1 MSESTTSEERATT
14 PERRGAA
21 PEKRTGAAEERVA
34 ASEEAATAPES
45 RVTVPERLTADSE
58 EQTGAIAEREA
69 APDSRTAAVGPTQR
83 ASGAARPDTG
93 PTRPVA
99 ETTRRAAVT
108 TRQPV
113 AEASAAVP
121 PQGSV
126 ARPATPEA
134 AVAALAADGPG
145 LPFLIGVRHH
155 APSLAAAV
163 PALLDAAAPDVLL
176 VELPAEFQP
185 WLGWLAHEET
195 RAPVAL
201 AAVPAGGPGA
211 GGEQGP
217 AFYPFADFSPELAA
231 LRWAARNGVPAVACD
246 LPLADRAWARGG
258 PDAPAPAPG
267 ADSVPVPGEDSA
279 PVPGEGHGLSAALR
293 SRLTGRDGDDL
304 WDRLVEAPAP
314 GSPPEALR
322 RAALL
327 TGWAL
332 RHEAEARRGV
342 DGTDL
347 VREACMREHI
357 AEALAN
363 GRRPAVVV
371 GAFHTPALLPYAA
384 GAATAPAV
392 DAPDAA
398 QAPEDAP
405 DAPSALA
412 DAPDA
417 PDVLDVPDAP
427 KVPAGP
433 SDAPNAP
440 AGAPDASAAGAPD
453 TPSTPEDAPA
463 ASVGVPLTPADA
475 PNAPAR
481 EPGAG
486 ATEVGA
492 TGTGATEAGATRV
505 ETCTVSLIPY
515 TYLLLDSRSGYP
527 AGIRDPEWQ
536 HTVLDAAGDPAALHE
551 ALIRTAVRVCAD
563 LRGQGHPYG
572 PADGREVVRVA
583 GDLARLRD
591 LPAPGRGELLEAV
604 QTVLGRGETYG
615 TGRAVAHA
623 LERVLVGTRTGRPA
637 PAAPRSGLGP
647 AVEAETE
654 VLSLPG
660 PADAHEKA
668 PRDLRLDPARSALDG
683 RRELL
688 LRRLTVCGIPYAQ
701 EQEVTGAAG
710 SEGLTTRWQVRWTP
724 ATAAM
729 LTAAGA
735 RGVTPAQA
743 AEGVLRGRHATER
756 AEGGPTAAQVVRGL
770 TEAVTC
776 GLPALADE
784 RLTELAA
791 VLPAS
796 GTLPELLAGLDLL
809 DRVAAGHLPGLGA
822 PSAPSPSKASPDA
835 LAPLPTR
842 IAHAVELLT
851 SAAVR
856 QVDGL
861 TGSEEPEDARALLEL
876 AQRAD
881 RVGGIRL
888 ADALARLAADG
899 TPLIA
904 AAAGAVRVLT
914 GHERAETFGV
924 RVASWVDAAVDGS
937 SRAALTARLTGVLTA
952 AGPLLTV
959 GVAALD
965 PLLHRV
971 VELEDAAFLARLP
984 ALRGGFDTLS
994 PAARD
999 RLLDTVEE
1007 RLGERVDI
1015 ADADDPVE
1023 SARRAVADLAARDL
1037 LTRLGLPVP
1046 SPVDTEGHA
1055 PSAHATAP
1063 APPTASAPVA
1073 AFTTVP
1079 RPAAASAPVP
1089 PPSTPASSSDAT
1101 TGTAGPSGSEPATIT
1116 GTVRPSGPEPGTDTT
1131 TPAPADPARSRTAG
1145 TAPATGSEAVPGT
1158 ITGTVTG
1165 PSSGNGTDAATG
1177 TAAPPTGLGT
1187 GTATV
1192 RTLAPADRWRL
1203 VLGRRPDQ
1211 LPSGA
1216 ARLATALD
1224 ELYGAGRGEGS
1235 RGGLPMSGRGRGG
1248 REAPFPGVREW
1259 SEELAALFGPG
1270 VREEV
1275 LAAAAATGRQD
1286 VLTELDPAAAT
1297 PSVELLRTV
1306 LRYAGGLPEARL
1318 AALRPLVRRLV
1329 DELTRQLATRLRP
1342 ALTGTMLAR
1351 PTRRPGGRLDLPRT
1365 LRANLAT
1372 ARRTADGT
1380 VQVVPE
1386 KPVFR
1391 SRARRSADWR
1401 LILVTDVSGSM
1412 EASTIWSALTASVL
1426 AGVPTLSTH
1435 FLAFST
1441 EVVDLTGHVHDP
1453 LSLLLEVSVGG
1464 GTHIAAGLRHA
1475 RSLITVPSRTLVVV
1489 ISDFEEGA
1497 PLGGLLSEVRA
1508 LVATG
1513 CHVLGCASL
1522 DDAGRPR
1529 YSTGVAGQLVAAG
1542 MPVAALSPLELARW
1556 IGEKTA

>member
-1 MSESTTSEERATT
+1 MSESTT
-14 PERRGAA
+14 
-21 PEKRTGAAEERVA
+21 AEVR
-34 ASEEAATAPES
+34 ST
-45 RVTVPERLTADSE
+45 
-58 EQTGAIAEREA
+58 
-69 APDSRTAAVGPTQR
+69 
-83 ASGAARPDTG
+83 
-93 PTRPVA
+93 
-99 ETTRRAAVT
+99 
-108 TRQPV
+108 
-113 AEASAAVP
+113 AEASPTAGAPAASQAP
-121 PQGSV
+121 GPA

-134 AVAALAADGPG
+134 AVAALAATGPG
-145 LPFLIGVRHH
+145 LPYLIGVRHH
-155 APSLAAAV
+155 APSLAAV
-163 PALLDAAAPDVLL
+163 LPALLDAAAPDVLL

-195 RAPVAL
+195 EAPVAL
-201 AAVPAGGPGA
+201 AAVPVDGPGPA
-211 GGEQGP
+211 GERGP
-217 AFYPFADFSPELAA
+217 AFYPFADFSPELVA

-246 LPLADRAWARGG
+246 LPLADRAWAGG
-258 PDAPAPAPG
+258 RPDTPAPVPG
-267 ADSVPVPGEDSA
+267 ADSA
-279 PVPGEGHGLSAALR
+279 PRPGEGHGLSAALR

-304 WDRLVEAPAP
+304 WDRLVEALAP
-314 GSPPEALR
+314 GSTPEALR

-327 TGWAL
+327 AGWAL
-332 RHEAEARRGV
+332 RHEAESRDGV
-342 DGTDL
+342 QGTDL
-347 VREACMREHI
+347 VREACMRGHV
-357 AEALAN
+357 AEALAS

-371 GAFHTPALLPYAA
+371 GAFHTPALLPSAA
-384 GAATAPAV
+384 GAAGGP
-392 DAPDAA
+392 
-398 QAPEDAP
+398 
-405 DAPSALA
+405 
-412 DAPDA
+412 A
-417 PDVLDVPDAP
+417 PDVADVP
-427 KVPAGP
+427 VV
-433 SDAPNAP
+433 
-440 AGAPDASAAGAPD
+440 PDASAAAP
-453 TPSTPEDAPA
+453 
-463 ASVGVPLTPADA
+463 
-475 PNAPAR
+475 
-481 EPGAG
+481 EPGADGHLSG
-486 ATEVGA
+486 AS
-492 TGTGATEAGATRV
+492 GTAA
-505 ETCTVSLIPY
+505 CTVSLVPY
-515 TYLLLDSRSGYP
+515 TYPLLDSRSGYP

-551 ALIRTAVRVCAD
+551 ALIRTAVRVCAT
-563 LRGQGHPYG
+563 LREQGHPYG
-572 PADGREVVRVA
+572 PAEGREVVRVA
-583 GDLARLRD
+583 GDLARLRG

-615 TGRAVAHA
+615 TGRAVALA
-623 LERVLVGTRTGRPA
+623 LERVLVGARTGRPA
-637 PAAPRSGLGP
+637 PAAPRSGLSP
-647 AVEAETE
+647 AVEAETAA
-654 VLSLPG
+654 LSLPG
-660 PADAHEKA
+660 PQDTREKT
-668 PRDLRLDPARSALDG
+668 PRDLRLDPARSTLDR

-710 SEGLTTRWQVRWTP
+710 TEGLTTRWQVRWTP

-743 AEGVLRGRHATER
+743 AEGVLRQRHAAER

-770 TEAVTC
+770 TEAAEC
-776 GLPALADE
+776 GLLALADE

-796 GTLPELLAGLDLL
+796 GTLPELLTGLDLL
-809 DRVAAGHLPGLGA
+809 DRIDAGHLPGLA
-822 PSAPSPSKASPDA
+822 APEDPSAPDDAATTVSARASRT
-835 LAPLPTR
+835 APE
-842 IAHAVELLT
+842 AELLT

-861 TGSEEPEDARALLEL
+861 AGSEEPEDARALLEL

-888 ADALARLAADG
+888 TDALARLAADG

-914 GHERAETFGV
+914 GHEEAERFGG
-924 RVASWVDAAVDGS
+924 RVASWVDGAVDS
-937 SRAALTARLTGVLTA
+937 TSRAALTARLTGVLTV

-959 GVAALD
+959 GVGALD
-965 PLLHRV
+965 PLLLRV
-971 VELEDAAFLARLP
+971 VELDDAAFLARLP

-1007 RLGERVDI
+1007 RLGERVDTL
-1015 ADADDPVE
+1015 DADDPAE
-1023 SARRAVADLAARDL
+1023 LARRTAADLAAREL
-1037 LTRLGLPVP
+1037 LTGLGLPVP
-1046 SPVDTEGHA
+1046 PPAHDDRFPPLSGH
-1055 PSAHATAP
+1055 
-1063 APPTASAPVA
+1063 
-1073 AFTTVP
+1073 
-1079 RPAAASAPVP
+1079 PAATRVL
-1089 PPSTPASSSDAT
+1089 
-1101 TGTAGPSGSEPATIT
+1101 
-1116 GTVRPSGPEPGTDTT
+1116 
-1131 TPAPADPARSRTAG
+1131 TPAPAPSTGATPA
-1145 TAPATGSEAVPGT
+1145 
-1158 ITGTVTG
+1158 
-1165 PSSGNGTDAATG
+1165 
-1177 TAAPPTGLGT
+1177 
-1187 GTATV
+1187 
-1192 RTLAPADRWRL
+1192 RTLAAADRWRL

-1211 LPSGA
+1211 LPPGA

-1224 ELYGAGRGEGS
+1224 ELYGAGHGEGS
-1235 RGGLPMSGRGRGG
+1235 RSGMPAPGHGGGSGSRGG
-1248 REAPFPGVREW
+1248 REPSFPGVREW

-1270 VREEV
+1270 IREEV
-1275 LAAAAATGRQD
+1275 LAAAAVTGRQD
-1286 VLTELDPAAAT
+1286 VLAELDPAAAT
-1297 PSVELLRTV
+1297 PSVELLRTI
-1306 LRYAGGLPEARL
+1306 LRYAGGLPEARI
-1318 AALRPLVRRLV
+1318 AALRPLVRHLV

-1342 ALTGTMLAR
+1342 ALTGTMAAR

-1380 VQVVPE
+1380 VQVIPE

-1391 SRARRSADWR
+1391 SRVRRSADWR

-1475 RSLITVPSRTLVVV
+1475 RSLITVPTRTLVVV

-1497 PLGGLLSEVRA
+1497 PLGGLLAEVRA
-1508 LVATG
+1508 LVTTG

-1542 MPVAALSPLELARW
+1542 MPVAALNPLELARW

>member
-1 MSESTTSEERATT
+1 MIRSTTRD
-14 PERRGAA
+14 GAA
-21 PEKRTGAAEERVA
+21 ARTSPATDAPPGTEVSPAGAP
-34 ASEEAATAPES
+34 S
-45 RVTVPERLTADSE
+45 
-58 EQTGAIAEREA
+58 
-69 APDSRTAAVGPTQR
+69 GP
-83 ASGAARPDTG
+83 ASGP
-93 PTRPVA
+93 
-99 ETTRRAAVT
+99 
-108 TRQPV
+108 
-113 AEASAAVP
+113 AS
-121 PQGSV
+121 
-126 ARPATPEA
+126 PEA
-134 AVAALAADGPG
+134 AVAALAATGPG

-155 APSLAAAV
+155 APSLAAAL

-195 RAPVAL
+195 EAPVAL
-201 AAVPAGGPGA
+201 AAVPADGTGA
-211 GGEQGP
+211 AGERGP
-217 AFYPFADFSPELAA
+217 AFYPFADFSPELVA

-246 LPLADRAWARGG
+246 LPLADRTWARGG
-258 PDAPAPAPG
+258 PDAPGPGPTPAG
-267 ADSVPVPGEDSA
+267 DGR
-279 PVPGEGHGLSAALR
+279 GLSAALR

-314 GSPPEALR
+314 RSTPEALR

-332 RHEAEARRGV
+332 RYEAEATGGV
-342 DGTDL
+342 DGGDL
-347 VREACMREHI
+347 VREDCMRGHV
-357 AEALAN
+357 AEALAS

-371 GAFHTPALLPYAA
+371 GAFHTPALLPSAAGATGAPASPAPREQATSAAPREQTTSAVPREQDGGGGAA
-384 GAATAPAV
+384 GAA
-392 DAPDAA
+392 
-398 QAPEDAP
+398 
-405 DAPSALA
+405 SA
-412 DAPDA
+412 
-417 PDVLDVPDAP
+417 
-427 KVPAGP
+427 
-433 SDAPNAP
+433 
-440 AGAPDASAAGAPD
+440 
-453 TPSTPEDAPA
+453 
-463 ASVGVPLTPADA
+463 
-475 PNAPAR
+475 
-481 EPGAG
+481 
-486 ATEVGA
+486 
-492 TGTGATEAGATRV
+492 EA
-505 ETCTVSLIPY
+505 CTVSLIPY
-515 TYLLLDSRSGYP
+515 TYPLLDSRSGYP

-536 HTVLDAAGDPAALHE
+536 QAVLEAAGSPSALHE
-551 ALIRTAVRVCAD
+551 TLIRTAVRVCTA
-563 LRGQGHPYG
+563 LRELGHPYG
-572 PADGREVVRVA
+572 PADAREVVRVA
-583 GDLARLRD
+583 GDLARLRE
-591 LPAPGRGELLEAV
+591 LPAPGRGEFLEAV

-615 TGRAVAHA
+615 TGRAVAQA
-623 LERVLVGTRTGRPA
+623 LDRVLVGSRTGRPV

-647 AVEAETE
+647 AVEAETSA
-654 VLSLPG
+654 LSLPG
-660 PADAHEKA
+660 PEDAHERT
-668 PRDLRLDPARSALDG
+668 PRDLRLDPARSTLDG

-688 LRRLTVCGIPYAQ
+688 LRRLTVCGIPYAK
-701 EQEVTGAAG
+701 EQAVTGAAG
-710 SEGLTTRWQVRWTP
+710 SEGLTTRWQVGWTP

-743 AEGVLRGRHATER
+743 AEGVLRRRHATER

-770 TEAVTC
+770 TEATEC
-776 GLPALADE
+776 GLPSLADE

-791 VLPAS
+791 VLPSS
-796 GTLPELLAGLDLL
+796 GTLPEILTGLDLL
-809 DRVAAGHLPGLGA
+809 DRIRAGHLPGPAAPDAASAAGTSPVPGA
-822 PSAPSPSKASPDA
+822 TEDPAGPASPA
-835 LAPLPTR
+835 ASARAAR

-861 TGSEEPEDARALLEL
+861 TGSEDPEDARALLEL

-888 ADALARLAADG
+888 TAALVRLAADG

-914 GHERAETFGV
+914 AHEEAEAFGV
-924 RVASWVDAAVDGS
+924 RVASWVDGAVDS
-937 SRAALTARLTGVLTA
+937 TSRATLTARLIGVLTV
-952 AGPLLTV
+952 AGPLLTT
-959 GVAALD
+959 GSGALD

-971 VELEDAAFLARLP
+971 VELDDAAFLARLP

-1007 RLGERVDI
+1007 RLGERVDSL
-1015 ADADDPVE
+1015 DADDP
-1023 SARRAVADLAARDL
+1023 AALAARTAADLSAREL
-1037 LTRLGLPVP
+1037 LTGLGLPVP
-1046 SPVDTEGHA
+1046 SP
-1055 PSAHATAP
+1055 AHDDRF
-1063 APPTASAPVA
+1063 AS
-1073 AFTTVP
+1073 
-1079 RPAAASAPVP
+1079 RP
-1089 PPSTPASSSDAT
+1089 D
-1101 TGTAGPSGSEPATIT
+1101 
-1116 GTVRPSGPEPGTDTT
+1116 RL
-1131 TPAPADPARSRTAG
+1131 
-1145 TAPATGSEAVPGT
+1145 
-1158 ITGTVTG
+1158 
-1165 PSSGNGTDAATG
+1165 
-1177 TAAPPTGLGT
+1177 AAPPSPDSRASLTPTPSTGPVASAVPVPARVAAG
-1187 GTATV
+1187 AA
-1192 RTLAPADRWRL
+1192 RTLAPSDRWRL
-1203 VLGRRPDQ
+1203 VLGRRPDR
-1211 LPSGA
+1211 LPSSA

-1224 ELYGAGRGEGS
+1224 ELYGEGRGEGS
-1235 RGGLPMSGRGRGG
+1235 RGGMPGPGEGGGRRGG
-1248 REAPFPGVREW
+1248 REASFPGVREW

-1286 VLTELDPAAAT
+1286 VLTEIDPAAAT

-1351 PTRRPGGRLDLPRT
+1351 PTRRPGGRLDLART

-1380 VQVVPE
+1380 VQVIPE

-1391 SRARRSADWR
+1391 SRAGRSADWR
-1401 LILVTDVSGSM
+1401 LIIVTDVSGSM

-1426 AGVPTLSTH
+1426 AGVPALSTH

-1464 GTHIAAGLRHA
+1464 GTHIAAGMRHA
-1475 RSLITVPSRTLVVV
+1475 RGLITVPTRTLVVV

-1497 PLGGLLSEVRA
+1497 PLGGLLAEVRA

-1513 CHVLGCASL
+1513 AHVLGCASL

>member
-1 MSESTTSEERATT
+1 MSESTIPGTRSTAEVPPTAEAAFTAGPPAVSPAGSPAAGPAVPEAGPATSEA
-14 PERRGAA
+14 G
-21 PEKRTGAAEERVA
+21 
-34 ASEEAATAPES
+34 
-45 RVTVPERLTADSE
+45 
-58 EQTGAIAEREA
+58 
-69 APDSRTAAVGPTQR
+69 
-83 ASGAARPDTG
+83 
-93 PTRPVA
+93 
-99 ETTRRAAVT
+99 
-108 TRQPV
+108 
-113 AEASAAVP
+113 
-121 PQGSV
+121 
-126 ARPATPEA
+126 PATSEA
-134 AVAALAADGPG
+134 AVAALAATGPG
-145 LPFLIGVRHH
+145 APFLIGVRHH
-155 APSLAAAV
+155 APSLAGAL

-195 RAPVAL
+195 EAPVAL
-201 AAVPAGGPGA
+201 AAVPADGPGPGSA
-211 GGEQGP
+211 GERGP
-217 AFYPFADFSPELAA
+217 AFYPFADFSPELVA

-246 LPLADRAWARGG
+246 LPLADRAWAGRGT
-258 PDAPAPAPG
+258 DTPAPAPG
-267 ADSVPVPGEDSA
+267 ADSVPG
-279 PVPGEGHGLSAALR
+279 PGEGRGLSDALR

-304 WDRLVEAPAP
+304 WDRLVEALAP
-314 GSPPEALR
+314 GSTPEALR

-332 RHEAEARRGV
+332 RHEAEARGEV
-342 DGTDL
+342 QGTDL
-347 VREACMREHI
+347 VREACMRRHV
-357 AEALAN
+357 AEALAS

-371 GAFHTPALLPYAA
+371 GAFHTPALLPSAAAADAAA
-384 GAATAPAV
+384 GGPAQEAPEAAE
-392 DAPDAA
+392 APDRAA
-398 QAPEDAP
+398 A
-405 DAPSALA
+405 S
-412 DAPDA
+412 
-417 PDVLDVPDAP
+417 
-427 KVPAGP
+427 GP
-433 SDAPNAP
+433 GTDDRVHA
-440 AGAPDASAAGAPD
+440 AAGTD
-453 TPSTPEDAPA
+453 
-463 ASVGVPLTPADA
+463 
-475 PNAPAR
+475 
-481 EPGAG
+481 
-486 ATEVGA
+486 
-492 TGTGATEAGATRV
+492 
-505 ETCTVSLIPY
+505 TCTVSLVPY
-515 TYLLLDSRSGYP
+515 TYPLLDSRSGYP

-551 ALIRTAVRVCAD
+551 ALIRTAVRVCAA
-563 LRGQGHPYG
+563 LREQGHPYG

-583 GDLARLRD
+583 GDLARLRG

-615 TGRAVAHA
+615 TGRAVARA
-623 LERVLVGTRTGRPA
+623 LEQVLVGARTGRPA

-654 VLSLPG
+654 ALALPG
-660 PADAHEKA
+660 PEDAHEKT
-668 PRDLRLDPARSALDG
+668 PRDLRLDPARSPQDR

-701 EQEVTGAAG
+701 EQGVAGAAG
-710 SEGLTTRWQVRWTP
+710 GEGLTTRWQVRWTP

-743 AEGVLRGRHATER
+743 AEGVLRQRHAAER
-756 AEGGPTAAQVVRGL
+756 AEGGPTAAQVVGGL
-770 TEAVTC
+770 TGAAEC

-796 GTLPELLAGLDLL
+796 GTLPELLSGLDLL
-809 DRVAAGHLPGLGA
+809 DRLDAGHLPGLGV
-822 PSAPSPSKASPDA
+822 PDA
-835 LAPLPTR
+835 TAAPDATASAR
-842 IAHAVELLT
+842 TARTAHAAELLT

-861 TGSEEPEDARALLEL
+861 TGSEDPEDARALLEL

-888 ADALARLAADG
+888 TDALTRLAADG

-914 GHERAETFGV
+914 GHEEAESFGG
-924 RVASWVDAAVDGS
+924 RVASWVDGAVDS
-937 SRAALTARLTGVLTA
+937 TSRAALTARLTGVLTV

-959 GVAALD
+959 GIGALD

-971 VELEDAAFLARLP
+971 VELDDTAFLARLP

-1007 RLGERVDI
+1007 RLGERVDTL
-1015 ADADDPVE
+1015 DADDPAE
-1023 SARRAVADLAARDL
+1023 LARRTTADLAAREL
-1037 LTRLGLPVP
+1037 LAGLGLPVP
-1046 SPVDTEGHA
+1046 PPADDDRFPPPPGRPTATRPAPDAAPTTAPDTTPSDA
-1055 PSAHATAP
+1055 PDTTPSAEVAP
-1063 APPTASAPVA
+1063 A
-1073 AFTTVP
+1073 
-1079 RPAAASAPVP
+1079 
-1089 PPSTPASSSDAT
+1089 
-1101 TGTAGPSGSEPATIT
+1101 
-1116 GTVRPSGPEPGTDTT
+1116 
-1131 TPAPADPARSRTAG
+1131 
-1145 TAPATGSEAVPGT
+1145 
-1158 ITGTVTG
+1158 
-1165 PSSGNGTDAATG
+1165 
-1177 TAAPPTGLGT
+1177 
-1187 GTATV
+1187 

-1203 VLGRRPDQ
+1203 VLGRRADQ

-1224 ELYGAGRGEGS
+1224 ELYGAGHGEGS
-1235 RGGLPMSGRGRGG
+1235 RGGLPGPGPRGG
-1248 REAPFPGVREW
+1248 REPSFPGVREW

-1275 LAAAAATGRQD
+1275 LAAAAVTGRQD
-1286 VLTELDPAAAT
+1286 VLAELDPAATT
-1297 PSVELLRTV
+1297 PSVELLRSI

-1318 AALRPLVRRLV
+1318 AALRPLVRHLV

-1380 VQVVPE
+1380 IQVIPE

-1412 EASTIWSALTASVL
+1412 ESSTIWSALTASVL

-1464 GTHIAAGLRHA
+1464 GTHIAAGLRHT
-1475 RSLITVPSRTLVVV
+1475 RSLIAVPSRTLVVV

-1497 PLGGLLSEVRA
+1497 PLAGLLAEVRS
-1508 LVATG
+1508 LVTTG

>member
-1 MSESTTSEERATT
+1 MSESTTAETRSTAGT
-14 PERRGAA
+14 PFTAG
-21 PEKRTGAAEERVA
+21 TGATAEVP
-34 ASEEAATAPES
+34 ATAEAGAVGEVPSTAGTLFTAGS
-45 RVTVPERLTADSE
+45 RSTAGTPFTVGTGATAEVSATADAGSSAE
-58 EQTGAIAEREA
+58 VPPPVGTRSIAEV
-69 APDSRTAAVGPTQR
+69 PPTAGGQAVLPAQG
-83 ASGAARPDTG
+83 
-93 PTRPVA
+93 
-99 ETTRRAAVT
+99 
-108 TRQPV
+108 
-113 AEASAAVP
+113 SAA
-121 PQGSV
+121 G
-126 ARPATPEA
+126 PATPEA
-134 AVAALAADGPG
+134 AVAALAATGPG

-155 APSLAAAV
+155 APSLAAAL

-195 RAPVAL
+195 EAPVAL
-201 AAVPAGGPGA
+201 AAVPADGPGS
-211 GGEQGP
+211 GSTGERGP
-217 AFYPFADFSPELAA
+217 AFYPFADFSPELVA

-246 LPLADRAWARGG
+246 LPLADRAWAGG
-258 PDAPAPAPG
+258 RPGTPSPAPATLSPVPGTPAPAPG
-267 ADSVPVPGEDSA
+267 ADSAPA
-279 PVPGEGHGLSAALR
+279 PVPGAGSGLSAALR

-304 WDRLVEAPAP
+304 WDRLVEALAP
-314 GSPPEALR
+314 GSTPEALR

-332 RHEAEARRGV
+332 RHEAEARSEV
-342 DGTDL
+342 DRTDL
-347 VREACMREHI
+347 VREAWMRGHV
-357 AEALAN
+357 AEALAS

-371 GAFHTPALLPYAA
+371 GAFHTPALLPSAVAGSAPDSRDTPVAASDPSTDSLLDSRADSRVNGAA
-384 GAATAPAV
+384 GAA
-392 DAPDAA
+392 D
-398 QAPEDAP
+398 
-405 DAPSALA
+405 
-412 DAPDA
+412 
-417 PDVLDVPDAP
+417 
-427 KVPAGP
+427 
-433 SDAPNAP
+433 
-440 AGAPDASAAGAPD
+440 
-453 TPSTPEDAPA
+453 
-463 ASVGVPLTPADA
+463 
-475 PNAPAR
+475 
-481 EPGAG
+481 
-486 ATEVGA
+486 
-492 TGTGATEAGATRV
+492 
-505 ETCTVSLIPY
+505 CTVSLVPY
-515 TYLLLDSRSGYP
+515 TYPLLDSRSGYP

-551 ALIRTAVRVCAD
+551 ALIRTAVRICAA
-563 LRGQGHPYG
+563 LRAQGHPYG
-572 PADGREVVRVA
+572 PADGREIVRVA

-615 TGRAVAHA
+615 TGRAVARA
-623 LERVLVGTRTGRPA
+623 LEGVLVGARTGRPA
-637 PAAPRSGLGP
+637 PAAPRSGLAP
-647 AVEAETE
+647 AVEAETAA
-654 VLSLPG
+654 VSLPG
-660 PADAHEKA
+660 PEDAHEKT
-668 PRDLRLDPARSALDG
+668 PRDLRLDPARSTLDR

-688 LRRLTVCGIPYAQ
+688 LRRLAVCGIPYAQ

-710 SEGLTTRWQVRWTP
+710 AEGITTRWQVRWTP

-743 AEGVLRGRHATER
+743 AEGVLRQRHAAER

-770 TEAVTC
+770 TEAAGC

-796 GTLPELLAGLDLL
+796 GTLPELLSGLDLL
-809 DRVAAGHLPGLGA
+809 DRLDAGHLPGLAA
-822 PSAPSPSKASPDA
+822 PDAASAPDSTVSARA
-835 LAPLPTR
+835 TR
-842 IAHAVELLT
+842 TARAAELLT

-876 AQRAD
+876 AQRAN
-881 RVGGIRL
+881 RMGGIRL
-888 ADALARLAADG
+888 TAALARLAADG

-914 GHERAETFGV
+914 GHEEAGAFGG
-924 RVASWVDAAVDGS
+924 RVASWVDGAVDS
-937 SRAALTARLTGVLTA
+937 TSRAALTARLTGVLTV

-959 GVAALD
+959 GVGALD

-971 VELEDAAFLARLP
+971 VELDDTAFLSRLP

-994 PAARD
+994 PAARE

-1007 RLGERVDI
+1007 RLGERVGTL
-1015 ADADDPVE
+1015 DADDPAE
-1023 SARRAVADLAARDL
+1023 LARRTAADLAAREL
-1037 LTRLGLPVP
+1037 LTGLGLPVP
-1046 SPVDTEGHA
+1046 PPEQDHRFPPLSDRPAGPSTE
-1055 PSAHATAP
+1055 TAP
-1063 APPTASAPVA
+1063 AASAE
-1073 AFTTVP
+1073 
-1079 RPAAASAPVP
+1079 
-1089 PPSTPASSSDAT
+1089 PSTEA
-1101 TGTAGPSGSEPATIT
+1101 
-1116 GTVRPSGPEPGTDTT
+1116 
-1131 TPAPADPARSRTAG
+1131 TPA
-1145 TAPATGSEAVPGT
+1145 
-1158 ITGTVTG
+1158 
-1165 PSSGNGTDAATG
+1165 
-1177 TAAPPTGLGT
+1177 
-1187 GTATV
+1187 

-1211 LPSGA
+1211 LPAGA

-1224 ELYGAGRGEGS
+1224 ELYGAGHGEGS
-1235 RGGLPMSGRGRGG
+1235 RSGLPGPGPGSGSRGG
-1248 REAPFPGVREW
+1248 REPSFPGVRDW

-1270 VREEV
+1270 IREEV
-1275 LAAAAATGRQD
+1275 LAVAAATGRQD
-1286 VLTELDPAAAT
+1286 VLAELDPATVT
-1297 PSVELLRTV
+1297 PSVELLRTI

-1372 ARRTADGT
+1372 ARRSADGT
-1380 VQVVPE
+1380 VQVIPE

-1391 SRARRSADWR
+1391 SRGRRSADWR

-1475 RSLITVPSRTLVVV
+1475 RSLIAVPTRTLVVV

>member
-1 MSESTTSEERATT
+1 MSESTIPGTRSTAEVPPTAEAASTAGPPAASPAGSPAAGPAVPEAGPATSEAGPAT
-14 PERRGAA
+14 
-21 PEKRTGAAEERVA
+21 
-34 ASEEAATAPES
+34 S
-45 RVTVPERLTADSE
+45 
-58 EQTGAIAEREA
+58 
-69 APDSRTAAVGPTQR
+69 
-83 ASGAARPDTG
+83 ASG
-93 PTRPVA
+93 
-99 ETTRRAAVT
+99 
-108 TRQPV
+108 
-113 AEASAAVP
+113 
-121 PQGSV
+121 
-126 ARPATPEA
+126 PATSEAGPATSASGPATSEA
-134 AVAALAADGPG
+134 AVAALAATGPG
-145 LPFLIGVRHH
+145 SPFLIGVRHH
-155 APSLAAAV
+155 APSLAAAL

-195 RAPVAL
+195 EAPVAL
-201 AAVPAGGPGA
+201 AAVPADGPGPGSA
-211 GGEQGP
+211 GERGP
-217 AFYPFADFSPELAA
+217 AFYPFADFSPELVA

-246 LPLADRAWARGG
+246 LPLADRAWAGRGIDTPAPV
-258 PDAPAPAPG
+258 PDA
-267 ADSVPVPGEDSA
+267 DSA
-279 PVPGEGHGLSAALR
+279 PGQGEGRGLSDALR

-304 WDRLVEAPAP
+304 WDRLVEALAP
-314 GSPPEALR
+314 GSTPEALR

-332 RHEAEARRGV
+332 RHEAEARGEV
-342 DGTDL
+342 QGTDL
-347 VREACMREHI
+347 VREACMRRHV
-357 AEALAN
+357 AEALAS

-371 GAFHTPALLPYAA
+371 GAFHTPALLPSAAAAA
-384 GAATAPAV
+384 GGPAPE
-392 DAPDAA
+392 APEAA
-398 QAPEDAP
+398 QAPEAAEAP
-405 DAPSALA
+405 DRAVVS
-412 DAPDA
+412 
-417 PDVLDVPDAP
+417 
-427 KVPAGP
+427 GP
-433 SDAPNAP
+433 GTD
-440 AGAPDASAAGAPD
+440 GRVHAAGTD
-453 TPSTPEDAPA
+453 
-463 ASVGVPLTPADA
+463 
-475 PNAPAR
+475 
-481 EPGAG
+481 
-486 ATEVGA
+486 
-492 TGTGATEAGATRV
+492 
-505 ETCTVSLIPY
+505 TCTVSLVPY
-515 TYLLLDSRSGYP
+515 TYPLLDSRSGYP

-536 HTVLDAAGDPAALHE
+536 HTVLDAAGDPALLHE
-551 ALIRTAVRVCAD
+551 ALIRTAVRVCAA
-563 LRGQGHPYG
+563 LREQGHPYG

-583 GDLARLRD
+583 GDLARLRG

-615 TGRAVAHA
+615 TGRAVARA
-623 LERVLVGTRTGRPA
+623 LEQVLIGARTGRPA

-654 VLSLPG
+654 ALALPG
-660 PADAHEKA
+660 PEDAHEKT
-668 PRDLRLDPARSALDG
+668 PRDLRLDPARSPLDR

-701 EQEVTGAAG
+701 EQGVAGAAG
-710 SEGLTTRWQVRWTP
+710 GEGLTTRWQVRWTP

-743 AEGVLRGRHATER
+743 AEGVLRQRHAAER
-756 AEGGPTAAQVVRGL
+756 AEGGPTAAQVVGGL
-770 TEAVTC
+770 TGAAEC

-796 GTLPELLAGLDLL
+796 GTLPELLSGLDLL
-809 DRVAAGHLPGLGA
+809 DRLDAGHLPGMGL
-822 PSAPSPSKASPDA
+822 PDA
-835 LAPLPTR
+835 TAAPDATATAR
-842 IAHAVELLT
+842 AVRTAHAAELLT

-861 TGSEEPEDARALLEL
+861 TGSEDPEDARALLEL

-888 ADALARLAADG
+888 TDALTRLAADG

-914 GHERAETFGV
+914 GHEEAESFGG
-924 RVASWVDAAVDGS
+924 RVASWVDGAVDS
-937 SRAALTARLTGVLTA
+937 TSRAALTARLTGVLTV

-959 GVAALD
+959 GIGALD

-971 VELEDAAFLARLP
+971 VELDDTAFLARLP

-1007 RLGERVDI
+1007 RLGERVDTL
-1015 ADADDPVE
+1015 DADDPAE
-1023 SARRAVADLAARDL
+1023 LARRTTADLAAREL
-1037 LTRLGLPVP
+1037 LAGLGLPVP
-1046 SPVDTEGHA
+1046 PPADDDRFPPPPGRPTATRPAPDTAPTTAPDATPSDEA
-1055 PSAHATAP
+1055 DTTPSAEAASVPSAEVAP
-1063 APPTASAPVA
+1063 A
-1073 AFTTVP
+1073 
-1079 RPAAASAPVP
+1079 
-1089 PPSTPASSSDAT
+1089 
-1101 TGTAGPSGSEPATIT
+1101 
-1116 GTVRPSGPEPGTDTT
+1116 
-1131 TPAPADPARSRTAG
+1131 
-1145 TAPATGSEAVPGT
+1145 
-1158 ITGTVTG
+1158 
-1165 PSSGNGTDAATG
+1165 
-1177 TAAPPTGLGT
+1177 
-1187 GTATV
+1187 

-1203 VLGRRPDQ
+1203 VLGRRADQ

-1224 ELYGAGRGEGS
+1224 ELYGAGHGEGS
-1235 RGGLPMSGRGRGG
+1235 RGGLPGPGGTGPRGG
-1248 REAPFPGVREW
+1248 REPSFPGVREW

-1275 LAAAAATGRQD
+1275 LAAAAVTGRQD
-1286 VLTELDPAAAT
+1286 VLAELDPAATT
-1297 PSVELLRTV
+1297 PSVELLRTI

-1318 AALRPLVRRLV
+1318 AALRPLVRHLV

-1380 VQVVPE
+1380 IQVIPE

-1412 EASTIWSALTASVL
+1412 ESSTIWSALTASVL

-1475 RSLITVPSRTLVVV
+1475 RSLIAVPSRTLVVV

-1497 PLGGLLSEVRA
+1497 PLAGLLAEVRS
-1508 LVATG
+1508 LVTTG

>member
-1 MSESTTSEERATT
+1 MSESTNPGTRS
-14 PERRGAA
+14 
-21 PEKRTGAAEERVA
+21 AAE
-34 ASEEAATAPES
+34 ASPGIEKQCA
-45 RVTVPERLTADSE
+45 
-58 EQTGAIAEREA
+58 
-69 APDSRTAAVGPTQR
+69 
-83 ASGAARPDTG
+83 
-93 PTRPVA
+93 
-99 ETTRRAAVT
+99 
-108 TRQPV
+108 
-113 AEASAAVP
+113 AEASAGAEKRSATEARPTAEVP
-121 PQGSV
+121 
-126 ARPATPEA
+126 PATPEE
-134 AVAALAADGPG
+134 AVAALAAAGPG

-155 APSLAAAV
+155 APSLAAAL

-195 RAPVAL
+195 EAPVAL
-201 AAVPAGGPGA
+201 AAVPADGQEA
-211 GGEQGP
+211 GTAGERGP

-246 LPLADRAWARGG
+246 LPLADRAWAADG
-258 PDAPAPAPG
+258 PDTAAPVPG
-267 ADSVPVPGEDSA
+267 ADSVPT
-279 PVPGEGHGLSAALR
+279 PGEGLGLSDALR
-293 SRLTGRDGDDL
+293 TRLTGRDGDDL
-304 WDRLVEAPAP
+304 WDRLVEALAP
-314 GSPPEALR
+314 GSTPEALR

-332 RHEAEARRGV
+332 RHESEARGGAHR
-342 DGTDL
+342 TDL
-347 VREACMREHI
+347 AREAWMRGHV
-357 AEALAN
+357 ARALAD
-363 GRRPAVVV
+363 GQRPAVVV
-371 GAFHTPALLPYAA
+371 GAFHAPALLPS
-384 GAATAPAV
+384 ATGVTGNP
-392 DAPDAA
+392 
-398 QAPEDAP
+398 
-405 DAPSALA
+405 
-412 DAPDA
+412 
-417 PDVLDVPDAP
+417 VPR
-427 KVPAGP
+427 
-433 SDAPNAP
+433 SE
-440 AGAPDASAAGAPD
+440 PDASGSSGPGVDGHANGHADAAAGTSA
-453 TPSTPEDAPA
+453 
-463 ASVGVPLTPADA
+463 
-475 PNAPAR
+475 
-481 EPGAG
+481 
-486 ATEVGA
+486 
-492 TGTGATEAGATRV
+492 
-505 ETCTVSLIPY
+505 CTVSLIPY
-515 TYLLLDSRSGYP
+515 TYPLLDSRSGYP

-551 ALIRTAVRVCAD
+551 ALIRAAVRICAE
-563 LRGQGHPYG
+563 LRVQGHPYG
-572 PADGREVVRVA
+572 PADGREIVRVA
-583 GDLARLRD
+583 GDLARLRE

-615 TGRAVAHA
+615 TGRAVALA
-623 LERVLVGTRTGRPA
+623 LERVLVGARTGRPA

-647 AVEAETE
+647 AVEAETAA
-654 VLSLPG
+654 LALPG
-660 PADAHEKA
+660 PEDAHERTA
-668 PRDLRLDPARSALDG
+668 RDLRLDPARSTLDR

-710 SEGLTTRWQVRWTP
+710 TEGLTTRWQVRWTP

-729 LTAAGA
+729 LTAAGV

-743 AEGVLRGRHATER
+743 AEGVLRQRHAAER
-756 AEGGPTAAQVVRGL
+756 AVDGPTAAQVVRGL
-770 TEAVTC
+770 TEAAGC
-776 GLPALADE
+776 GLPALAGE

-796 GTLPELLAGLDLL
+796 GTLPELLGGLDLL
-809 DRVAAGHLPGLGA
+809 DRIEAGHLPGLTGSDDH
-822 PSAPSPSKASPDA
+822 SAPDTTAA
-835 LAPLPTR
+835 RAART
-842 IAHAVELLT
+842 AHAAELLT

-876 AQRAD
+876 SQRAD

-888 ADALARLAADG
+888 TAALARLAADG

-914 GHERAETFGV
+914 GHEEAESFGG
-924 RVASWVDAAVDGS
+924 RVASWVDGAVDGA
-937 SRAALTARLTGVLTA
+937 SRAALTARLTGVLTV

-959 GVAALD
+959 GVDALD

-971 VELEDAAFLARLP
+971 VELDDTAFLARLP

-1007 RLGERVDI
+1007 RLGERVDDL
-1015 ADADDPVE
+1015 DADDPAE
-1023 SARRAVADLAARDL
+1023 LARRTAADLAAREL
-1037 LTRLGLPVP
+1037 LTGLGLPVP
-1046 SPVDTEGHA
+1046 PPAHDDGLPPRSVGRPTATRPTTGAATE
-1055 PSAHATAP
+1055 TAP
-1063 APPTASAPVA
+1063 APATEA
-1073 AFTTVP
+1073 
-1079 RPAAASAPVP
+1079 APVP
-1089 PPSTPASSSDAT
+1089 A
-1101 TGTAGPSGSEPATIT
+1101 
-1116 GTVRPSGPEPGTDTT
+1116 
-1131 TPAPADPARSRTAG
+1131 PAPATEAVLAPASG
-1145 TAPATGSEAVPGT
+1145 TAPG
-1158 ITGTVTG
+1158 
-1165 PSSGNGTDAATG
+1165 
-1177 TAAPPTGLGT
+1177 
-1187 GTATV
+1187 

-1203 VLGRRPDQ
+1203 VLGRRSER

-1235 RGGLPMSGRGRGG
+1235 RGGLPGPGQGGGSRGG
-1248 REAPFPGVREW
+1248 REPSFPGVREW

-1270 VREEV
+1270 IREEV
-1275 LAAAAATGRQD
+1275 LAAAAGTGRQD
-1286 VLTELDPAAAT
+1286 VLAALDPAAAT
-1297 PSVELLRTV
+1297 PSVELLRTI

-1342 ALTGTMLAR
+1342 ALTGAMTAR

-1380 VQVVPE
+1380 VRVIPE

-1475 RSLITVPSRTLVVV
+1475 RSLIEVPSRTLVVV

-1497 PLGGLLSEVRA
+1497 PLGGLLAEVRA
-1508 LVATG
+1508 LVTTG

-1522 DDAGRPR
+1522 DDTGRPR

>member
-1 MSESTTSEERATT
+1 MSESTT
-14 PERRGAA
+14 PETRSTAEVSPTAVA
-21 PEKRTGAAEERVA
+21 PA
-34 ASEEAATAPES
+34 ASPAQGPAA
-45 RVTVPERLTADSE
+45 
-58 EQTGAIAEREA
+58 G
-69 APDSRTAAVGPTQR
+69 
-83 ASGAARPDTG
+83 
-93 PTRPVA
+93 
-99 ETTRRAAVT
+99 
-108 TRQPV
+108 
-113 AEASAAVP
+113 
-121 PQGSV
+121 
-126 ARPATPEA
+126 PATPEA
-134 AVAALAADGPG
+134 AVAALAATGPG
-145 LPFLIGVRHH
+145 SPFLIGVRHH
-155 APSLAAAV
+155 APSLAAAL

-195 RAPVAL
+195 EAPVAL
-201 AAVPAGGPGA
+201 AAVPADGPGPGSA
-211 GGEQGP
+211 GARGP
-217 AFYPFADFSPELAA
+217 AFYPFADFSPELVA

-246 LPLADRAWARGG
+246 LPLADRAWAGGG
-258 PDAPAPAPG
+258 PDTPA
-267 ADSVPVPGEDSA
+267 PVPGADSA

-304 WDRLVEAPAP
+304 WDRLVEALAP
-314 GSPPEALR
+314 GSTPEALR

-332 RHEAEARRGV
+332 RHEAEARGGV
-342 DGTDL
+342 HGTDL
-347 VREACMREHI
+347 VREACMRGHV
-357 AEALAN
+357 AEALAS

-371 GAFHTPALLPYAA
+371 GAFHTPALLTPDA
-384 GAATAPAV
+384 GATGGPAP
-392 DAPDAA
+392 
-398 QAPEDAP
+398 DAP
-405 DAPSALA
+405 DAPGA
-412 DAPDA
+412 DGH
-417 PDVLDVPDAP
+417 V
-427 KVPAGP
+427 
-433 SDAPNAP
+433 N
-440 AGAPDASAAGAPD
+440 GAPGTAA
-453 TPSTPEDAPA
+453 
-463 ASVGVPLTPADA
+463 
-475 PNAPAR
+475 
-481 EPGAG
+481 
-486 ATEVGA
+486 
-492 TGTGATEAGATRV
+492 
-505 ETCTVSLIPY
+505 CTVSLVPY
-515 TYLLLDSRSGYP
+515 TYPLLDSRSGYP

-551 ALIRTAVRVCAD
+551 ALIRTAVRVCAA
-563 LRGQGHPYG
+563 LREQGHPYG

-615 TGRAVAHA
+615 TGRAVARA
-623 LERVLVGTRTGRPA
+623 LERVLVGARTGRPA

-647 AVEAETE
+647 AVEAETAA
-654 VLSLPG
+654 LSLPG
-660 PADAHEKA
+660 PEDAHEKT
-668 PRDLRLDPARSALDG
+668 PRDLRLDPARSTLDR

-701 EQEVTGAAG
+701 EQGVTGAAG
-710 SEGLTTRWQVRWTP
+710 TEGLTTRWQVRWTP

-743 AEGVLRGRHATER
+743 AMGVLRQRHAAER
-756 AEGGPTAAQVVRGL
+756 AEDGPTAAQVVRGL
-770 TEAVTC
+770 TEAAEC

-809 DRVAAGHLPGLGA
+809 DRIDAGHLPGPAAPDG
-822 PSAPSPSKASPDA
+822 PSAPDATASA
-835 LAPLPTR
+835 RVTR
-842 IAHAVELLT
+842 TAHAAELLT

-881 RVGGIRL
+881 RLGGIRL
-888 ADALARLAADG
+888 TAALARLAADG

-914 GHERAETFGV
+914 GHEEAETFGG
-924 RVASWVDAAVDGS
+924 RVASWVDGAVDS
-937 SRAALTARLTGVLTA
+937 TSRAALTARLTGVLTV

-959 GVAALD
+959 GVGALD

-971 VELEDAAFLARLP
+971 VELDDTAFLARLP

-1007 RLGERVDI
+1007 RLGERVGTL
-1015 ADADDPVE
+1015 DADDPAE
-1023 SARRAVADLAARDL
+1023 LARRTAADLAAREL
-1037 LTRLGLPVP
+1037 LTGLGLPVP
-1046 SPVDTEGHA
+1046 PPAHDDRFPPLSGH
-1055 PSAHATAP
+1055 
-1063 APPTASAPVA
+1063 
-1073 AFTTVP
+1073 
-1079 RPAAASAPVP
+1079 PAATRPTVTPHTAASTEA
-1089 PPSTPASSSDAT
+1089 TPA
-1101 TGTAGPSGSEPATIT
+1101 
-1116 GTVRPSGPEPGTDTT
+1116 
-1131 TPAPADPARSRTAG
+1131 
-1145 TAPATGSEAVPGT
+1145 
-1158 ITGTVTG
+1158 
-1165 PSSGNGTDAATG
+1165 
-1177 TAAPPTGLGT
+1177 
-1187 GTATV
+1187 

-1203 VLGRRPDQ
+1203 VLGRRSDQ

-1224 ELYGAGRGEGS
+1224 ELYGAGHGEGS
-1235 RGGLPMSGRGRGG
+1235 RSGLPGPGHGGGSGPRGG
-1248 REAPFPGVREW
+1248 REPSFPGVREW

-1270 VREEV
+1270 IREEV
-1275 LAAAAATGRQD
+1275 LAAAAVTGRQD
-1286 VLTELDPAAAT
+1286 VLAELDPAAAT
-1297 PSVELLRTV
+1297 PSVELLRTI

-1318 AALRPLVRRLV
+1318 AALRPLVRHLV

-1380 VQVVPE
+1380 VRVIPE

-1391 SRARRSADWR
+1391 SRGRRSADWR

-1475 RSLITVPSRTLVVV
+1475 RSLIAVPTRTLVVV

-1497 PLGGLLSEVRA
+1497 PLGGLLAEVRA
-1508 LVATG
+1508 LVNTG

>member
-1 MSESTTSEERATT
+1 MIQSTTRDRA
-14 PERRGAA
+14 AA
-21 PEKRTGAAEERVA
+21 ETSPATDAPPGTEVSPTGAPQGRA
-34 ASEEAATAPES
+34 A
-45 RVTVPERLTADSE
+45 
-58 EQTGAIAEREA
+58 
-69 APDSRTAAVGPTQR
+69 GPT
-83 ASGAARPDTG
+83 S
-93 PTRPVA
+93 
-99 ETTRRAAVT
+99 
-108 TRQPV
+108 
-113 AEASAAVP
+113 
-121 PQGSV
+121 
-126 ARPATPEA
+126 PEA
-134 AVAALAADGPG
+134 AVAALAATGPG

-155 APSLAAAV
+155 APSLAAAL
-163 PALLDAAAPDVLL
+163 PALLDEAAPDVLL

-185 WLGWLAHEET
+185 WLGWLAHDET
-195 RAPVAL
+195 EAPVAL
-201 AAVPAGGPGA
+201 AAVPADGTGTA
-211 GGEQGP
+211 GERGP
-217 AFYPFADFSPELAA
+217 AFYPFADFSPELVA

-246 LPLADRAWARGG
+246 LPLADRTRVRGG
-258 PDAPAPAPG
+258 PDTPGPGSTPAG
-267 ADSVPVPGEDSA
+267 D
-279 PVPGEGHGLSAALR
+279 GHGLSAALR
-293 SRLTGRDGDDL
+293 TRLTGRDGDDL

-314 GSPPEALR
+314 GSTPEALR

-332 RHEAEARRGV
+332 RYEAEAAGGV
-342 DGTDL
+342 DVGDL
-347 VREACMREHI
+347 VREDCMRGHV
-357 AEALAN
+357 AEALAS

-371 GAFHTPALLPYAA
+371 GAFHTPALLPSAARDAGTPASPAPRERATSAAPREQVTSAVPCGPDGDGRAA
-384 GAATAPAV
+384 GA
-392 DAPDAA
+392 
-398 QAPEDAP
+398 
-405 DAPSALA
+405 S
-412 DAPDA
+412 
-417 PDVLDVPDAP
+417 
-427 KVPAGP
+427 
-433 SDAPNAP
+433 
-440 AGAPDASAAGAPD
+440 
-453 TPSTPEDAPA
+453 
-463 ASVGVPLTPADA
+463 SVA
-475 PNAPAR
+475 
-481 EPGAG
+481 
-486 ATEVGA
+486 
-492 TGTGATEAGATRV
+492 
-505 ETCTVSLIPY
+505 CTVSLIPY
-515 TYLLLDSRSGYP
+515 TYPLLDSRSGYP

-536 HTVLDAAGDPAALHE
+536 QAVLEAAGSPSALHE
-551 ALIRTAVRVCAD
+551 TLIRTAVRVCAT
-563 LRGQGHPYG
+563 LRELGHPYG
-572 PADGREVVRVA
+572 PADAREVVRVA
-583 GDLARLRD
+583 GDLARLRE
-591 LPAPGRGELLEAV
+591 LPAPGRGEFLEAV

-615 TGRAVAHA
+615 TGRAVAQA
-623 LERVLVGTRTGRPA
+623 LERVLVGARTGRPV

-647 AVEAETE
+647 AVEAETSA
-654 VLSLPG
+654 LSLPG
-660 PADAHEKA
+660 PEDVHERT
-668 PRDLRLDPARSALDG
+668 PRDLRLDPARSTLDG

-688 LRRLTVCGIPYAQ
+688 LRRLTVCGIPYAK
-701 EQEVTGAAG
+701 EQAVTGAAG
-710 SEGLTTRWQVRWTP
+710 SEGLTTRWQVGWTP

-743 AEGVLRGRHATER
+743 AEGVLRQRHAAER

-770 TEAVTC
+770 TEATEC
-776 GLPALADE
+776 GLPSLADE

-791 VLPAS
+791 VLPSS
-796 GTLPELLAGLDLL
+796 GTLPDILTGLDLL
-809 DRVAAGHLPGLGA
+809 DRIRAGHLPGPATADA
-822 PSAPSPSKASPDA
+822 PSAPDTSAVPGAAEDPAGPDSPALPAASA
-835 LAPLPTR
+835 RAAR
-842 IAHAVELLT
+842 IAHAAELLT

-861 TGSEEPEDARALLEL
+861 TGSEDPEDARALLEL

-888 ADALARLAADG
+888 TAALVRLTADG

-914 GHERAETFGV
+914 GHEEAEAFGV
-924 RVASWVDAAVDGS
+924 RVASWVDAAVDS
-937 SRAALTARLTGVLTA
+937 ASRATLTARLIGVLTA

-959 GVAALD
+959 GSGTLD

-971 VELEDAAFLARLP
+971 VELDDAAFLARLP

-1007 RLGERVDI
+1007 RLGERVDRL
-1015 ADADDPVE
+1015 DADDP
-1023 SARRAVADLAARDL
+1023 AALAARTAADLSAREL
-1037 LTRLGLPVP
+1037 LTGLGLPVA
-1046 SPVDTEGHA
+1046 SP
-1055 PSAHATAP
+1055 AHDDGF
-1063 APPTASAPVA
+1063 AS
-1073 AFTTVP
+1073 
-1079 RPAAASAPVP
+1079 RP
-1089 PPSTPASSSDAT
+1089 D
-1101 TGTAGPSGSEPATIT
+1101 
-1116 GTVRPSGPEPGTDTT
+1116 RL
-1131 TPAPADPARSRTAG
+1131 
-1145 TAPATGSEAVPGT
+1145 
-1158 ITGTVTG
+1158 
-1165 PSSGNGTDAATG
+1165 
-1177 TAAPPTGLGT
+1177 AAPPPPAPRACLTRTPSTGADT
-1187 GTATV
+1187 SAVPVPAEVATSAA
-1192 RTLAPADRWRL
+1192 RTLAPSDRWRL

-1211 LPSGA
+1211 LPSAA

-1224 ELYGAGRGEGS
+1224 ELYGEGRGEGS
-1235 RGGLPMSGRGRGG
+1235 RGGMPGPGGGSGRRGG

-1259 SEELAALFGPG
+1259 SEELAVLFGPG

-1286 VLTELDPAAAT
+1286 VLAEIDPAAAT

-1351 PTRRPGGRLDLPRT
+1351 PTRRPGGRLDLART
-1365 LRANLAT
+1365 LHANLAT

-1380 VQVVPE
+1380 VQVIPE

-1426 AGVPTLSTH
+1426 AGVPALSTH

-1464 GTHIAAGLRHA
+1464 GTHIAAGMRHA
-1475 RSLITVPSRTLVVV
+1475 RGLITVPTRTLVVV

-1497 PLGGLLSEVRA
+1497 PLGGLLAEVRA

-1513 CHVLGCASL
+1513 AHVLGCASL

>member
-1 MSESTTSEERATT
+1 MSQPITRAVW
-14 PERRGAA
+14 AA
-21 PEKRTGAAEERVA
+21 AGP
-34 ASEEAATAPES
+34 SP
-45 RVTVPERLTADSE
+45 TADTSPGTE
-58 EQTGAIAEREA
+58 VPPAGAPQGPA
-69 APDSRTAAVGPTQR
+69 AGPT
-83 ASGAARPDTG
+83 S
-93 PTRPVA
+93 
-99 ETTRRAAVT
+99 
-108 TRQPV
+108 
-113 AEASAAVP
+113 
-121 PQGSV
+121 
-126 ARPATPEA
+126 PEA
-134 AVAALAADGPG
+134 AVAALAATGPG

-155 APSLAAAV
+155 APSLAAAL
-163 PALLDAAAPDVLL
+163 PALLDAAAPDLLL

-195 RAPVAL
+195 EAPVAL
-201 AAVPAGGPGA
+201 AAVPGDGTPAAG
-211 GGEQGP
+211 ERGP
-217 AFYPFADFSPELAA
+217 AFYPFADFSPELVA

-246 LPLADRAWARGG
+246 LPLADRTWARGG
-258 PDAPAPAPG
+258 PDTPG
-267 ADSVPVPGEDSA
+267 PGSA
-279 PVPGEGHGLSAALR
+279 PVRGEGHGLSAALR

-314 GSPPEALR
+314 GSTPEALR

-332 RHEAEARRGV
+332 RYEAEATGGV
-342 DGTDL
+342 DGRDL
-347 VREACMREHI
+347 VREDCMRGHV
-357 AEALAN
+357 AEALAS

-371 GAFHTPALLPYAA
+371 GAFHTPALLSS
-384 GAATAPAV
+384 APA
-392 DAPDAA
+392 
-398 QAPEDAP
+398 
-405 DAPSALA
+405 
-412 DAPDA
+412 
-417 PDVLDVPDAP
+417 
-427 KVPAGP
+427 
-433 SDAPNAP
+433 
-440 AGAPDASAAGAPD
+440 AAGAP
-453 TPSTPEDAPA
+453 
-463 ASVGVPLTPADA
+463 ASRERATSGDR
-475 PNAPAR
+475 R
-481 EPGAG
+481 EPDADSQAAGAG
-486 ATEVGA
+486 SG
-492 TGTGATEAGATRV
+492 
-505 ETCTVSLIPY
+505 CTVSLIPY
-515 TYLLLDSRSGYP
+515 AYPLLDSRSGYP

-536 HTVLDAAGDPAALHE
+536 QTVLEAAGSPAALHE
-551 ALIRTAVRVCAD
+551 TLIRTAVRVCTS
-563 LRGQGHPYG
+563 LREQGHPYG
-572 PADGREVVRVA
+572 PADAREVVRVA
-583 GDLARLRD
+583 GDLARLRE
-591 LPAPGRGELLEAV
+591 LPAPGRGEFLEAV

-615 TGRAVAHA
+615 TGRAVAQA
-623 LERVLVGTRTGRPA
+623 LERVLVGARTGRPA

-647 AVEAETE
+647 AVEAETAA
-654 VLSLPG
+654 LSLPG
-660 PADAHEKA
+660 PEDAHERT

-701 EQEVTGAAG
+701 EQAVTGAAG
-710 SEGLTTRWQVRWTP
+710 SEGLTTRWHVRWTP

-735 RGVTPAQA
+735 RGVTAAQA
-743 AEGVLRGRHATER
+743 AEGVLRQRHAAER

-770 TEAVTC
+770 TEAAEC
-776 GLPALADE
+776 GLPDLAGE

-791 VLPAS
+791 VLPSS
-796 GTLPELLAGLDLL
+796 GTLPEILTGLDLL
-809 DRVAAGHLPGLGA
+809 DRLTAGSLPGQAAPDA
-822 PSAPSPSKASPDA
+822 PSASGATEDPAGPAASASPTVSA
-835 LAPLPTR
+835 RAAR
-842 IAHAVELLT
+842 IAHAAELLT

-881 RVGGIRL
+881 RLGGIRL
-888 ADALARLAADG
+888 TGALVRLAADG

-914 GHERAETFGV
+914 GHEEAEAFGV
-924 RVASWVDAAVDGS
+924 RVASWVDGAVDS
-937 SRAALTARLTGVLTA
+937 ASRATLTARLIGVLTA

-959 GVAALD
+959 GSGTLD

-971 VELEDAAFLARLP
+971 VELDDAAFLARLP

-1007 RLGERVDI
+1007 RLGERVDSL
-1015 ADADDPVE
+1015 DADDP
-1023 SARRAVADLAARDL
+1023 AALAARTAADL
-1037 LTRLGLPVP
+1037 SARELLMGLGLPVP
-1046 SPVDTEGHA
+1046 PPAHDDRFPPQSDHLATPPPATPASLTSA
-1055 PSAHATAP
+1055 PSAGAGT
-1063 APPTASAPVA
+1063 S
-1073 AFTTVP
+1073 
-1079 RPAAASAPVP
+1079 SAPVP
-1089 PPSTPASSSDAT
+1089 AHVDST
-1101 TGTAGPSGSEPATIT
+1101 
-1116 GTVRPSGPEPGTDTT
+1116 VT
-1131 TPAPADPARSRTAG
+1131 TPA
-1145 TAPATGSEAVPGT
+1145 
-1158 ITGTVTG
+1158 
-1165 PSSGNGTDAATG
+1165 
-1177 TAAPPTGLGT
+1177 
-1187 GTATV
+1187 

-1211 LPSGA
+1211 LPSAA

-1224 ELYGAGRGEGS
+1224 ELYGEGRGEGS
-1235 RGGLPMSGRGRGG
+1235 RGGMPGQGGGRRGG

-1286 VLTELDPAAAT
+1286 VLAEMDPAAAT

-1351 PTRRPGGRLDLPRT
+1351 PTRRPGGRLDLART

-1372 ARRTADGT
+1372 ARRTADGS
-1380 VQVVPE
+1380 VQVIPE

-1426 AGVPTLSTH
+1426 AGVPALSTH

-1464 GTHIAAGLRHA
+1464 GTHIAAGMRHA
-1475 RSLITVPSRTLVVV
+1475 RSLITVPTRTLVVV

-1497 PLGGLLSEVRA
+1497 PVGGLLAEVRA

-1513 CHVLGCASL
+1513 AHVLGCASL

>member
-1 MSESTTSEERATT
+1 MSESTTPGTRSA
-14 PERRGAA
+14 
-21 PEKRTGAAEERVA
+21 AAEPPTAGAPGPSPAVSRA
-34 ASEEAATAPES
+34 PGPEA
-45 RVTVPERLTADSE
+45 
-58 EQTGAIAEREA
+58 G
-69 APDSRTAAVGPTQR
+69 
-83 ASGAARPDTG
+83 
-93 PTRPVA
+93 
-99 ETTRRAAVT
+99 
-108 TRQPV
+108 
-113 AEASAAVP
+113 
-121 PQGSV
+121 
-126 ARPATPEA
+126 PATPEA
-134 AVAALAADGPG
+134 AVAALAATGPG
-145 LPFLIGVRHH
+145 APFLIGVRHH
-155 APSLAAAV
+155 APSLAAV
-163 PALLDAAAPDVLL
+163 LPALLDEAAPDVLL

-195 RAPVAL
+195 EAPVAL
-201 AAVPAGGPGA
+201 AAVPADGPGVGTA
-211 GGEQGP
+211 GQRGP
-217 AFYPFADFSPELAA
+217 AFYPFADFSPELVA
-231 LRWAARNGVPAVACD
+231 LRWAAANGVPAVACD
-246 LPLADRAWARGG
+246 LPLTDRAWAGGG
-258 PDAPAPAPG
+258 PDTPAPAPG
-267 ADSVPVPGEDSA
+267 ADSA
-279 PVPGEGHGLSAALR
+279 PLPGEGHGLSAALR
-293 SRLTGRDGDDL
+293 SGLTGRDGDDL
-304 WDRLVEAPAP
+304 WDRLVEAQAP
-314 GSPPEALR
+314 GSTPEALR

-332 RHEAEARRGV
+332 RHEAEAQGGV
-342 DGTDL
+342 HSKDL
-347 VREACMREHI
+347 VREACMRGHV
-357 AEALAN
+357 AEALAI

-371 GAFHTPALLPYAA
+371 GAFHTPALLPSAARSPGPGAA
-384 GAATAPAV
+384 GPANATAGV
-392 DAPDAA
+392 AA
-398 QAPEDAP
+398 
-405 DAPSALA
+405 
-412 DAPDA
+412 
-417 PDVLDVPDAP
+417 
-427 KVPAGP
+427 
-433 SDAPNAP
+433 
-440 AGAPDASAAGAPD
+440 
-453 TPSTPEDAPA
+453 
-463 ASVGVPLTPADA
+463 
-475 PNAPAR
+475 
-481 EPGAG
+481 
-486 ATEVGA
+486 
-492 TGTGATEAGATRV
+492 
-505 ETCTVSLIPY
+505 CTVSLVPY
-515 TYLLLDSRSGYP
+515 TYPLLDSRSGYP

-536 HTVLDAAGDPAALHE
+536 HTVLDAAGAPAALHE
-551 ALIRTAVRVCAD
+551 ALVRTAVRVCAA
-563 LRGQGHPYG
+563 LREQGHPSG
-572 PADGREVVRVA
+572 PADGREIVRVA
-583 GDLARLRD
+583 GDLARLRG

-615 TGRAVAHA
+615 TGRAVARA
-623 LERVLVGTRTGRPA
+623 LERVLVGARTGRPA
-637 PAAPRSGLGP
+637 PAAPRGGLGP
-647 AVEAETE
+647 AVEAETTA
-654 VLSLPG
+654 LSLPG
-660 PADAHEKA
+660 PEDAHERTA
-668 PRDLRLDPARSALDG
+668 RDLRLDPARSTLDR

-688 LRRLTVCGIPYAQ
+688 LRRLTVCGIPYGRQ
-701 EQEVTGAAG
+701 QEVTGAAG
-710 SEGLTTRWQVRWTP
+710 TEGLTTRWQVRWTP

-729 LTAAGA
+729 LTAAGV

-743 AEGVLRGRHATER
+743 AEGVLRQRHAAEQ

-770 TEAVTC
+770 TEAAEC

-809 DRVAAGHLPGLGA
+809 DRIGAGHLPGPA
-822 PSAPSPSKASPDA
+822 APDDPSAPDTPAS
-835 LAPLPTR
+835 APTAR
-842 IAHAVELLT
+842 AAELLT

-861 TGSEEPEDARALLEL
+861 TGSDEPEDARALLEL

-881 RVGGIRL
+881 RMGGIRL
-888 ADALARLAADG
+888 TDALARLAADG

-914 GHERAETFGV
+914 GHEEAETFGG
-924 RVASWVDAAVDGS
+924 RVASWVDGASDGA
-937 SRAALTARLTGVLTA
+937 SRAALTARLTGVLTV

-959 GVAALD
+959 GVGALD

-971 VELEDAAFLARLP
+971 VELDDTAFLARLP

-1007 RLGERVDI
+1007 RLGERVDTL
-1015 ADADDPVE
+1015 DADDPAE
-1023 SARRAVADLAARDL
+1023 SARRTAADLAAREL
-1037 LTRLGLPVP
+1037 LTGLGLPVP
-1046 SPVDTEGHA
+1046 
-1055 PSAHATAP
+1055 
-1063 APPTASAPVA
+1063 PPTHDDRFP
-1073 AFTTVP
+1073 P
-1079 RPAAASAPVP
+1079 LPGHPAA
-1089 PPSTPASSSDAT
+1089 
-1101 TGTAGPSGSEPATIT
+1101 
-1116 GTVRPSGPEPGTDTT
+1116 TD
-1131 TPAPADPARSRTAG
+1131 P
-1145 TAPATGSEAVPGT
+1145 
-1158 ITGTVTG
+1158 
-1165 PSSGNGTDAATG
+1165 
-1177 TAAPPTGLGT
+1177 AAPPTGT
-1187 GTATV
+1187 FPA
-1192 RTLAPADRWRL
+1192 RTLAPGDRWRL
-1203 VLGRRPDQ
+1203 VLGRRPDR

-1224 ELYGAGRGEGS
+1224 ELYGAGHGEGS
-1235 RGGLPMSGRGRGG
+1235 RSGLPDHGGSGPRGG
-1248 REAPFPGVREW
+1248 REPSFPGVREW

-1286 VLTELDPAAAT
+1286 VLAELDPAAAT
-1297 PSVELLRTV
+1297 PSVELLRTI

-1380 VQVVPE
+1380 VQVIPE

-1441 EVVDLTGHVHDP
+1441 EVVDLTDHVRDP

-1475 RSLITVPSRTLVVV
+1475 RSLIAVPTRTLVVV

-1497 PLGGLLSEVRA
+1497 PLGGLLAEVRA
-1508 LVATG
+1508 LVNTG

-1556 IGEKTA
+1556 IGEKTV